1 MTSPDEIRHKLMDL
15 VQQRGPS
22 KTICPSEVA
31 RQLGGRNLAGPDA
44 LCAGCGHSIS
54 R

>member
-1 MTSPDEIRHKLMDL
+1 MTTPAMIRHRLMDL

-31 RQLGGRNLAGPDA
+31 RQLGGETWRDLMPTVF
-44 LCAGCGHSIS
+44 
-54 R
+54 